1 MIEIKCTELVADEL
15 EQFHRDA
22 EQGKSRF
29 KLMLAFQSDDIPL
42 DGELGGFT
50 IAMPKSKFRPKI
62 ERPKSHK
69 KSNRPNMF

>member
-22 EQGKSRF
+22 ERDKSRL
-29 KLMLAFQSDDIPL
+29 KLMLAFKPDDIPL
-42 DGELGGFT
+42 DVELGGFT
-50 IAMPKSKFRPKI
+50 IAMPKPKFRPKV
-62 ERPKSHK
+62 ERPRGHK